1 MLFLSLYSFT
11 QTNQN
16 KSNKQNNK
24 TMSTKQQV
32 KQVSKVFKPVLKEL
46 KTTIKIRV
54 QREKENTKALK
65 MRAKEERE
73 RVKEERER
81 AKENARIAKEERERA
96 KENARIAK
104 EERVRA
110 KENARIAKE
119 ERERQKRKRI
129 HEKETA
135 RFEAFNRMIQVG
147 IALHKTHLDGFTTA
161 QFVDKFK
168 QIYGNINAWTGVVNP
183 DHYDGD
189 AGVRSLIYEMSPSSA
204 QHWFKY
210 GMKKNSY
217 QVAPWSFVNKKLA
230 DLNHQYEWMVTTAGT
245 GRAKSKGTWKFVFHL
260 SRDNWDNELFGPLP
274 EDDTLLKAIN
284 QRKIGKQNKKN

>member
-1 MLFLSLYSFT
+1 
-11 QTNQN
+11 
-16 KSNKQNNK
+16 
-24 TMSTKQQV
+24 MSTKQQV
-32 KQVSKVFKPVLKEL
+32 KQVSKVLKPVLKEL
-46 KTTIKIRV
+46 KTTFKIRI
-54 QREKENTKALK
+54 QREKENKK
-65 MRAKEERE
+65 VIQMR
-73 RVKEERER
+73 
-81 AKENARIAKEERERA
+81 AKEERERA

-110 KENARIAKE
+110 KEDR
-119 ERERQKRKRI
+119 EREKRNRI
-129 HEKETA
+129 HEKETK

-147 IALHKTHLDGFTTA
+147 IALHKTHINGFTTA

-168 QIYGNINAWTGVVNP
+168 QIYGNINAWTGEVNP

-189 AGVRSLIYEMSPSSA
+189 ASIRSLIYEMSPSSA

-210 GMKKNSY
+210 GIKKNSY

-230 DLNHQYEWMVTTAGT
+230 DLNHQYQWMVTTAGT

-274 EDDTLLKAIN
+274 EEDTLLNSIN
-284 QRKIGKQNKKN
+284 QRKIGKQNPKN

>member
-1 MLFLSLYSFT
+1 
-11 QTNQN
+11 
-16 KSNKQNNK
+16 
-24 TMSTKQQV
+24 MSTKQQV
-32 KQVSKVFKPVLKEL
+32 KQVNKVLKPVLKEL
-46 KTTIKIRV
+46 KTTFKIRV

-73 RVKEERER
+73 R
-81 AKENARIAKEERERA
+81 AKEERVRA

-119 ERERQKRKRI
+119 QREREKRKRI

-161 QFVDKFK
+161 QFVEKFK
-168 QIYGNINAWTGVVNP
+168 QIYGNINAWSGVVNP
-183 DHYDGD
+183 DEYDGD
-189 AGVRSLIYEMSPSSA
+189 AGIRSLIYEMSPSSA

-210 GMKKNSY
+210 GIKKNSY

-230 DLNHQYEWMVTTAGT
+230 DLNHEYQWMVTTAGT

-260 SRDNWDNELFGPLP
+260 SRDNWDNQLFGPLP
-274 EDDTLLKAIN
+274 DELTLFNAIN
-284 QRKIGKQNKKN
+284 QRKIGKQNKNN